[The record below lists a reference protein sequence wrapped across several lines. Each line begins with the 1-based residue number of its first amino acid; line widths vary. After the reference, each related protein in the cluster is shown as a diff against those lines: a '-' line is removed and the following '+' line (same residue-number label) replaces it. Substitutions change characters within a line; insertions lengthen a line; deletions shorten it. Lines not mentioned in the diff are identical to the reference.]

1 MLYSYTERLALTGFL
16 NALLNEWK
24 GYEKNN
30 NEILISSENTIL
42 VLPLLHDSLVQRFSF
57 EWPAHIRNE
66 GQDKVMGFQDVISF
80 ICNHSSIRENYS
92 EDKIAQFKEQVFASE
107 SHMSDV
113 VKYRK
118 TPISIDGFIAAE
130 QSLVGGHNLHPASK
144 THKGWDQQQ
153 AKQFSPDY
161 ADEFSLH
168 WYFIKSE
175 LIAGESAVSEAEGLI
190 TPLNELLLQSYQDA
204 GISKKIPNGFIP
216 YPVHPFQAEVL
227 AKHNDIQKYI
237 NDGLI
242 VEIGSQGRAW
252 RATSSTRALWQ
263 QGSRWMLKFSLAVK
277 LTNSIRHLSTTELS
291 RGVLFKQVSSELAGA
306 EFNQRFPRFN
316 VLQEPAWCGLKGI
329 DGELILDS
337 LFCWRENLYLT
348 GKEPTVTLATMTQED
363 EEGSNPIARLVNELA
378 TTRNISIPVA
388 SSIWFEHFLENVIKP
403 VTVARGDYGIVM
415 LAHQQNLLVTLKDS
429 LPVGGAFRDCQGTG
443 YTDTALI
450 RFPLLKK
457 NKPALFLENEAV
469 NPYFSYY
476 LILNSL
482 NSVIAALSIQLDEKE
497 SFSLIRMSQNLWRQ
511 LAQHSF
517 YDTSFY
523 HYLFQAENLTIK
535 GNFFCFLD
543 VENETELKDSSK
555 IYVGTTNPYQLT
567 TLESDRVTYKPI
579 LFDKADSQ
587 EKKTGLKLIFTKQKQ
602 QFSVESS
609 REKWDF
615 KWFVNNNG
623 CYVLSQGE
631 EGILSTQNNPFSLLI
646 GTKMSPKQ
654 WLNVLEYCF
663 EGLIEL
669 EGVEQDF
676 VKSLSVSTSIWSQF
690 TDWPIPSWVELEA
703 GNVILTR
710 SQFFQFSDIWTLPR
724 TVLKDP
730 QRVKAANGI
739 DHPVRPEQPEGVFF
753 QRYVYPLQRVITLRC
768 ADVLNDTA
776 IFSHWHNKPN
786 VARMWELAGDL
797 STHREYLT
805 KQTND
810 KHSMAVIGYF
820 DDVPFGYFEVYWA
833 PEDRLGPYYD
843 CQDYDRGVHMLVGNE
858 LFLGHKSFFNWSRAV
873 MHAIFVDEQAT
884 LNIMG
889 EPRADNLHVAR
900 ITKNIGMKKLKEFDF
915 PHKRSAL
922 MCCSRASFFNSFI

>member
-24 GYEKNN
+24 GYEKDN
-30 NEILISSENTIL
+30 NEITISSENKIL
-42 VLPLLHDSLVQRFSF
+42 VLPLLYDSLVQRFNF
-57 EWPAHIRNE
+57 EWPARIRYE
-66 GQDKVMGFQDVISF
+66 GQDKVIGFQDVVSF
-80 ICNHSSIRENYS
+80 ICNHSSISENYNA
-92 EDKIAQFKEQVFASE
+92 DKIAQFKEQVFASE
-107 SHMSDV
+107 SHMADV

-118 TPISIDGFIAAE
+118 APISIDGFIAAE

-175 LIAGESAVSEAEGLI
+175 LIAGESAVSKNEDQI

-204 GISKKIPNGFIP
+204 GVTKKIPNGFIP

-237 NDGLI
+237 NDGSI
-242 VEIGSQGRAW
+242 VEIGCQGRSW

-263 QGSRWMLKFSLAVK
+263 QDSRWMLKFSLAVK

-291 RGVLFKQVSSELAGA
+291 RGVLFKQVSNELAGA
-306 EFNQRFPRFN
+306 EFNQRFPNFN

-329 DGELILDS
+329 DGEFILDS

-363 EEGSNPIARLVNELA
+363 EEGSNSIAQLVNELA
-378 TTRNISIPVA
+378 KARNISRPVA

-403 VTVARGDYGIVM
+403 VAVARGDYGVVM
-415 LAHQQNLLVTLKDS
+415 LAHQQNLLVTLEDA

-450 RFPLLKK
+450 RFPLLNE
-457 NKPALFLENEAV
+457 NKPALFLESEVV

-482 NSVIAALSIQLDEKE
+482 NSVIAALSIQLNTHE
-497 SFSLIRMSQNLWRQ
+497 SAGLIRSSQNLWRQ
-511 LAQHSF
+511 LVQHSF

-523 HYLFQAENLTIK
+523 NYLLQAENLIIK
-535 GNFFCFLD
+535 GNFFCFLNVD
-543 VENETELKDSSK
+543 NETELEDSSK
-555 IYVGTTNPYQLT
+555 IYIETVNPYQLNK
-567 TLESDRVTYKPI
+567 LELGRVTYKPI
-579 LFDKADSQ
+579 FFDKTDSQ
-587 EKKTGLKLIFTKQKQ
+587 EKETGLTLLFTQ
-602 QFSVESS
+602 QAQQLSVESS
-609 REKWDF
+609 REKWNLQWLIDSD
-615 KWFVNNNG
+615 G
-623 CYVLSQGE
+623 SCVLSKGD
-631 EGILSTQNNPFSLLI
+631 SSLLLNQAGI
-646 GTKMSPKQ
+646 YNLLTETKMSPKQ
-654 WLNVLEYCF
+654 WFNVLEYYF
-663 EGLIEL
+663 EGLIDPEDNQQNKIEL
-669 EGVEQDF
+669 LF
-676 VKSLSVSTSIWSQF
+676 VNKSTWSKF
-690 TDWPIPSWVELEA
+690 TNAPIPNWAELNA
-703 GNVILTR
+703 DYIVLTR
-710 SQFFQFSDIWTLPR
+710 TQFFQFAGIWSLPLSTLSSPER
-724 TVLKDP
+724 I
-730 QRVKAANGI
+730 KADNGI
-739 DHPVRPEQPEGVFF
+739 EHPIRPAQPEGVFF
-753 QRYVYPLQRVITLRC
+753 QRYVYPLQRVISLRC
-768 ADVLNDTA
+768 ADVKHDTA

-797 STHREYLT
+797 STHKDYLT

-810 KHSMAVIGYF
+810 NHSMAVIGYF

-843 CQDYDRGVHMLVGNE
+843 CDDYDRGVHMLVGNE
-858 LFLGHKSFFNWSRAV
+858 LFLGHKNFFNWSRAV
-873 MHAIFVDEQAT
+873 MHAIFMDEQAT
-884 LNIMG
+884 LNVMG

-922 MCCSRASFFNSFI
+922 MCCDRTSFFNSFI